1 MAILVTGG
9 LGYVGSHAVKQLV
22 DRGEQVINLD
32 NLVFGHEEAACGSEV
47 VIGDIGDQAL
57 LRKLFS
63 AHDVDSV
70 MHFAAFASVPESV
83 ADPQKYYLNNISAS
97 LAMLEVMLEFDVKLM
112 IFSSSAATFGE
123 PEIVKE
129 DGPGFKP
136 RTIFQPIPED
146 HPKNPTNPY
155 GRSKL
160 MLEHILVE
168 YEHAYGL
175 RSISLRY
182 FNASGA
188 DPSGLIG
195 EDHTPEHH
203 LVPLVL
209 QVALGQR
216 ESVKVFGTDWPTPDG
231 TCIRDYIH
239 VSDLAQA
246 HLLALDALR
255 RGAATTAYNLGSG
268 NGYSV
273 MEVVKVAEK
282 VTGRTIKAVPAERRP
297 GDPAV
302 LVASSAKIS
311 RELGWKP
318 NYPDLE
324 TIVKHAWNWHSAHPN
339 GFRV

>member
-9 LGYVGSHAVKQLV
+9 LGYVGSHAVKLLV
-22 DRGEQVINLD
+22 DRGEEVVSLD
-32 NLVFGHEEAACGSEV
+32 NLVFGHKQAACGSTIV
-47 VIGDIGDQAL
+47 VGDIGDKEL
-57 LRKLFS
+57 LRSIFS
-63 AHDVDSV
+63 AHKIDSV
-70 MHFAAFASVPESV
+70 MHFAAFADVGESV
-83 ADPQKYYLNNISAS
+83 ADPRKYYINNISNS
-97 LAMLEVMLEFDVKLM
+97 LAMLEVMLEYGVKMM

-123 PEIVKE
+123 PEVV
-129 DGPGFKP
+129 
-136 RTIFQPIPED
+136 PIPED

-160 MLEHILVE
+160 MLEHILKE

-203 LVPLVL
+203 LIPLVL

-216 ESVKVFGTDWPTPDG
+216 EKIGVFGTDWPTPDG

-239 VSDLAQA
+239 VTDLAQA
-246 HLLALDALR
+246 HLLALDVLR
-255 RGAATTAYNLGSG
+255 KGRETTAYNLGNG

-273 MEVVKVAEK
+273 FEVVKVAEE
-282 VTGRTIKAVPAERRP
+282 VTGKKIDAVGEPRRP

-302 LVASSAKIS
+302 LVASSEKIM
-311 RELGWKP
+311 RELGWSPKF
-318 NYPDLE
+318 PDLK
-324 TIVKHAWNWHSAHPN
+324 TIIQTAWNWHSSHPN
-339 GFRV
+339 GYV

>member
-9 LGYVGSHAVKQLV
+9 LGYVGCHSVKQLV
-22 DRGEQVINLD
+22 ERGEQVICLD
-32 NLVFGHEEAACGSEV
+32 NLVYGHREAACGSEV

-57 LRKLFS
+57 LRDIFS
-63 AHDVDSV
+63 KNKVDAV
-70 MHFAAFASVPESV
+70 MHFAAFADVGESV
-83 ADPQKYYLNNISAS
+83 ADPQKYYVNNISKS
-97 LAMLEVMLEFDVKLM
+97 VAMLEVMLEFDVKMM

-123 PEIVKE
+123 PEIV
-129 DGPGFKP
+129 
-136 RTIFQPIPED
+136 PIPED

-160 MLEHILVE
+160 MLEEILKE
-168 YEHAYGL
+168 YEHAYGV
-175 RSISLRY
+175 RSIWLRY

-195 EDHTPEHH
+195 EDHKPEHH
-203 LVPLVL
+203 LIPLVI

-216 ESVKVFGTDWPTPDG
+216 EKISVFGADWPTPDG
-231 TCIRDYIH
+231 TCVRDYVH

-246 HLLALDALR
+246 HLLGLDALR
-255 RGAATTAYNLGSG
+255 DGKETTAYNMGNG

-273 MEVVKVAEK
+273 MEVIKMVEK
-282 VTGRTIKAVPAERRP
+282 VTGKPINAVPADRRP

-302 LVASSAKIS
+302 LVASSKKIIE
-311 RELGWKP
+311 ELGWKP

-324 TIVKHAWNWHSAHPN
+324 TIVRTAWDWHREHPN
-339 GFRV
+339 GY